1 MKEPK
6 SNIRKLIDIGG
17 LIGKK
22 VNISCSLDEAIDELL
37 MEVHSRV
44 VELKKEAE
52 LRLEDHLRRFSLVP
66 AEEQYIEKKW
76 INTLSILFQ
85 NH

>member
-17 LIGKK
+17 LIGKE

>member
-22 VNISCSLDEAIDELL
+22 VNVSCSLDEAIDELL
-37 MEVHSRV
+37 MESALKSGRS
-44 VELKKEAE
+44 KKEK
-52 LRLEDHLRRFSLVP
+52 L
-66 AEEQYIEKKW
+66 
-76 INTLSILFQ
+76 N
-85 NH
+85 

>member
-22 VNISCSLDEAIDELL
+22 VVVWMKPL
-37 MEVHSRV
+37 MN
-44 VELKKEAE
+44 
-52 LRLEDHLRRFSLVP
+52 
-66 AEEQYIEKKW
+66 Y
-76 INTLSILFQ
+76 
-85 NH
+85 

>member
-37 MEVHSRV
+37 MESA
-44 VELKKEAE
+44 LKSGRSKKSEAE

-66 AEEQYIEKKW
+66 AEEQYIEKKVD
-76 INTLSILFQ
+76 
-85 NH
+85 

>member
-6 SNIRKLIDIGG
+6 SNIRNLIDLGG

-22 VNISCSLDEAIDELL
+22 VNISCSLDESIDEIL
-37 MEVHSRV
+37 MESAIKSGRS
-44 VELKKEAE
+44 KKREAE

-66 AEEQYIEKKW
+66 TEEQYVEKK
-76 INTLSILFQ
+76 TD
-85 NH
+85 